1 MIKVKLEEVEGIIV
15 SETNYGETSK
25 IINVITSDRGLIGI
39 MAKGCKNIK
48 SPLRSV
54 TSKLTYGK
62 FIIYY
67 KENKLSTLK
76 EVSVINTFKNLKR
89 DISSISYAA
98 YILEL
103 SEGVIKQS
111 KNDKIFSLL
120 IESLKKID
128 EGFDPLVIMNI
139 IELKYLDYLGVMP
152 IIDGCAIC
160 GNNHGIVTLSS
171 YRGGYVCDKCYTN
184 EKIVSEK
191 TIKLIRM
198 YHYVDISKISKL
210 DVSPKTKTEINIFL
224 DDYYSRY
231 TGLYLKSKKFIQ
243 NLQKLTNQT

>member
-1 MIKVKLEEVEGIIV
+1 MNIIEVEGIIA

-25 IINVITSDRGLIGI
+25 IINVITKEKGLIGI

-54 TSKLTYGK
+54 TSKLTYGT

-67 KENKLSTLK
+67 KEDKLSTLK
-76 EVSVINTFKNLKR
+76 EVSVLNSFKNLKK
-89 DISSISYAA
+89 DISGISYAA
-98 YILEL
+98 YMLEL

-111 KNDKIFSLL
+111 KNPKIFDLL
-120 IESLKKID
+120 VESLTKID

-139 IELKYLDYLGVMP
+139 LELKYLDFLGVMP
-152 IIDGCAIC
+152 ILDGCAIC
-160 GNNHGIVTLSS
+160 GNTHGIVTLSS

-184 EKIVSEK
+184 EKMVSEK

-198 YHYVDISKISKL
+198 FYYVDISKISKL
-210 DVSPKTKTEINIFL
+210 DISRESKNEINMFL

-243 NLQKLTNQT
+243 SLQKITM

>member
-1 MIKVKLEEVEGIIV
+1 MEITEVEGIIV
-15 SETNYGETSK
+15 SETSYGETSK
-25 IINVITSDRGLIGI
+25 IINVITKEKGLIGI

-54 TSKLTYGK
+54 TSKLTYGT

-67 KENKLSTLK
+67 KEGKLSTLK
-76 EVSVINTFKNLKR
+76 EVSIINSFKNLKK
-89 DISSISYAA
+89 DITGISYAA

-111 KNDKIFSLL
+111 KNTKIFDLL
-120 IESLKKID
+120 VEALTKID

-139 IELKYLDYLGVMP
+139 LELKYLDFLGVMTVL
-152 IIDGCAIC
+152 DGCSMC
-160 GNNHGIVTLSS
+160 GNKHGIVTLSS

-184 EKIVSEK
+184 EKMVSEK

-198 YHYVDISKISKL
+198 FYYVDISKISKL
-210 DVSPKTKTEINIFL
+210 DISRESKNEINLFL

-231 TGLYLKSKKFIQ
+231 TGLYLKSKKFIKS
-243 NLQKLTNQT
+243 LQKITN

>member
-1 MIKVKLEEVEGIIV
+1 MNVIEVEGIIV
-15 SETNYGETSK
+15 GETSYGETSK
-25 IINVITSDRGLIGI
+25 IINVITKEKGLIGI
-39 MAKGCKNIK
+39 MAKGCKSIK

-54 TSKLTYGK
+54 TSKLTYGT

-67 KENKLSTLK
+67 KEGKLSTLK
-76 EVSVINTFKNLKR
+76 EVSVINSFKNVKK

-111 KNDKIFSLL
+111 KNTKIFDLL
-120 IESLKKID
+120 IESLIKID

-139 IELKYLDYLGVMP
+139 LELKYLDFLGVMP
-152 IIDGCAIC
+152 ILDGCAIC
-160 GNNHGIVTLSS
+160 GNKHGIVTLSS

-184 EKIVSEK
+184 EKKVSEK

-198 YHYVDISKISKL
+198 FYYVDISKITKIDISRQSKN
-210 DVSPKTKTEINIFL
+210 EINMFL

-243 NLQKLTNQT
+243 NLQKITN

>member
-1 MIKVKLEEVEGIIV
+1 MKIIEVEGIIV
-15 SETNYGETSK
+15 SETSYGETSK
-25 IINVITSDRGLIGI
+25 IINIITKDYGLLGI

-54 TSKLTYGK
+54 TSKLTYGT

-67 KENKLSTLK
+67 KEGKLSTLK
-76 EVSVINTFKNLKR
+76 EVSVINSFKNLKK
-89 DISSISYAA
+89 DISSISYGT
-98 YILEL
+98 YLLEL
-103 SEGVIKQS
+103 SEGVIKQN
-111 KNDKIFSLL
+111 KNNKILDLL
-120 IESLKKID
+120 IEALTKID

-139 IELKYLDYLGVMP
+139 LELKYLDFLGVMP
-152 IIDGCAIC
+152 ILDGCAIC
-160 GNNHGIVTLSS
+160 GSPHGIVTLSS
-171 YRGGYVCDKCYTN
+171 YKGGYVCDKCYTN

-198 YHYVDISKISKL
+198 FYYVDISKISKL
-210 DVSPKTKTEINIFL
+210 DISRESKNEINMFL

-243 NLQKLTNQT
+243 NLQKITN